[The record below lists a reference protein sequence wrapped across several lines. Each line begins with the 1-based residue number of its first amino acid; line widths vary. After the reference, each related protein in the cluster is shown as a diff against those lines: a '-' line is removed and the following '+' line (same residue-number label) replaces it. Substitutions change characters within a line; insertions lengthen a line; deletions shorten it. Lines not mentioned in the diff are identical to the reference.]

1 MNVDIN
7 LTETELLDA
16 LSALVQGARDFG
28 RENKRLIDLKHSLEP
43 GHPNLPA
50 IEATVQRNTQLV
62 KSAVKLQFILTDKL
76 VSPVNA
82 T

>member
-28 RENKRLIDLKHSLEP
+28 RENKRLIDLKNSLEP
-43 GHPNLPA
+43 NHPNLPG
-50 IEATVQRNTQLV
+50 IEATIQRNTVLV
-62 KSAVKLQFILTDKL
+62 KSAVKLQYILTNKL
-76 VSPVNA
+76 VKPVDA
-82 T
+82 A